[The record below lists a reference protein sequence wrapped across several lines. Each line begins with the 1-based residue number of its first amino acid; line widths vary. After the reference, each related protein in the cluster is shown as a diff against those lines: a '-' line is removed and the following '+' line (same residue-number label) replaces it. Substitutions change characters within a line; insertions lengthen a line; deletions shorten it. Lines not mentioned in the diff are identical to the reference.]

1 MFQIVQDL
9 NKGDTKLIEVPVP
22 TIKSGYVLIKTNKSL
37 VSLGTEKMLVDF
49 GKANLLEK
57 ARQQPEKVK
66 MVIDKVKTD
75 GLSPTI
81 NAVFNK
87 LNQPLPLGYCNV
99 GEVIEVGDN
108 VTELNVGDR
117 VISNGPHAEFVLV
130 NQNLAAKVPKDV
142 KDSDAVF
149 TVISSIALQG
159 IRLFKP
165 TFGENVVVMGLGL
178 IGLLTAK
185 LLKANGCNVIGVDID
200 ETKIKLAQ
208 KNGFFCINP
217 SKQQNIESIINNL
230 TKRIGADGV
239 IITASSKS
247 NQIISDSAKI
257 TRKRGRIILVG
268 VTGLNLNRSEFY
280 EKEIK
285 FQVSCSYGPGRYDDL
300 YEVHGVDY
308 PIGFV
313 RWTEKRNFQAILE
326 SISNKTLIVDDLI
339 TKEVD
344 LKNYKSI
351 YENLD
356 SSNSVAVLINY
367 SEKPN
372 SSKKITNKNQSFNVS
387 NKSCGIV
394 GSGNFTSGIILPI
407 LKKLKYN
414 ISYISS
420 LNGLSSTLLSN
431 KYNIANSTSD
441 YKEILSDQSVD
452 LVIITTRH
460 NSHYEIVRDSLL
472 SDKNVFVEKPLCLNK
487 SELDELIKLYSTKDN
502 KVTVGFNRRFAP
514 FSLKAKEIISNSNV
528 PVNIVINVNAGFIE
542 DKSWVHDMKIGGGR
556 IIGEACHFIDLCTYF
571 TGSLIKKVCSN
582 SLGINPRENTDNLSI
597 LLNYK
602 DGSNAVI
609 NYFSN
614 GSKSYS
620 KERIEIYSSNRILII
635 DNWRK
640 MIGYGFKN
648 FSSLKKKQDKG
659 HYNQFEELLENQ
671 NNPKNQLIPFEE
683 ITNTT
688 KASFAAIDS
697 FKHNQW
703 IEID

>member
-1 MFQIVQDL
+1 M
-9 NKGDTKLIEVPVP
+9 
-22 TIKSGYVLIKTNKSL
+22 
-37 VSLGTEKMLVDF
+37 
-49 GKANLLEK
+49 
-57 ARQQPEKVK
+57 
-66 MVIDKVKTD
+66 
-75 GLSPTI
+75 
-81 NAVFNK
+81 
-87 LNQPLPLGYCNV
+87 
-99 GEVIEVGDN
+99 
-108 VTELNVGDR
+108 
-117 VISNGPHAEFVLV
+117 
-130 NQNLAAKVPKDV
+130 
-142 KDSDAVF
+142 
-149 TVISSIALQG
+149 
-159 IRLFKP
+159 
-165 TFGENVVVMGLGL
+165 
-178 IGLLTAK
+178 
-185 LLKANGCNVIGVDID
+185 
-200 ETKIKLAQ
+200 
-208 KNGFFCINP
+208 
-217 SKQQNIESIINNL
+217 
-230 TKRIGADGV
+230 
-239 IITASSKS
+239 
-247 NQIISDSAKI
+247 
-257 TRKRGRIILVG
+257 
-268 VTGLNLNRSEFY
+268 
-280 EKEIK
+280 
-285 FQVSCSYGPGRYDDL
+285 
-300 YEVHGVDY
+300 
-308 PIGFV
+308 
-313 RWTEKRNFQAILE
+313 
-326 SISNKTLIVDDLI
+326 
-339 TKEVD
+339 
-344 LKNYKSI
+344 
-351 YENLD
+351 
-356 SSNSVAVLINY
+356 
-367 SEKPN
+367 
-372 SSKKITNKNQSFNVS
+372 
-387 NKSCGIV
+387 
-394 GSGNFTSGIILPI
+394 
-407 LKKLKYN
+407 KKLKYN

-648 FSSLKKKQDKG
+648 FSFLKKKQDKG
-659 HYNQFEELLENQ
+659 HYNQFKELLENQ